1 MPRAGC
7 YDARRRATPIMTL
20 RIRSAVALAFAL
32 LIFSGGA
39 LPGPAGPAAFADT
52 PVLADRWSG
61 PGSARPPFK
70 KILVVGI
77 TRNAPARRRYED
89 LFVSQLRGREVPGIT
104 SYPIV
109 PDLEHPGDRDK
120 VLETLLAGGVDGVI
134 TARLVSLE
142 DRKEEDWA
150 EAWRKEV
157 ETVVPIRAY
166 VQDSLNSLP
175 PEGKLYGVEFAL
187 WGVDSGQRLW
197 AGRSHPVKLKKIRKD
212 ANLLVQDVMTQLIYE
227 NRL

>member
-1 MPRAGC
+1 MTS
-7 YDARRRATPIMTL
+7 RRRTAAAIGL
-20 RIRSAVALAFAL
+20 ALFALAGAALPAL
-32 LIFSGGA
+32 LAPSA
-39 LPGPAGPAAFADT
+39 WAEV

-61 PGSARPPFK
+61 PGSVRPPFK
-70 KILVVGI
+70 KLLVVGI

-89 LFVSQLRGREVPGIT
+89 LFVSQIRGRELQGIT

-109 PDLEHPGDRDK
+109 PDLEHPADRDK

-134 TARLVSLE
+134 TARLVSLD
-142 DRKEEDWA
+142 DRDEKEWA

-175 PEGKLYGVEFAL
+175 PEGSLYGVEFAL

-197 AGRSHPVKLKKIRKD
+197 AGRSHPVKIKKIRKD

-227 NRL
+227 DRL

>member
-1 MPRAGC
+1 
-7 YDARRRATPIMTL
+7 MTH
-20 RIRSAVALAFAL
+20 RGRSAAAHLFAL
-32 LIFSGGA
+32 LTLSGGI
-39 LPGPAGPAAFADT
+39 LPGPPVPAALADA

-61 PGSARPPFK
+61 PGSARPPFHK
-70 KILVVGI
+70 LLVVAI

-89 LFVSQLRGREVPGIT
+89 LFVSQIRGREVQGIT

-109 PDLEHPGDRDK
+109 ADLEKPGDRNK

-142 DRKEEDWA
+142 DRDEKEWA

-157 ETVVPIRAY
+157 EAVVPIRDY
-166 VQDSLNSLP
+166 VQQSLASLP
-175 PEGKLYGVEFAL
+175 PEGSLYGVEFAL

-197 AGRSHPVKLKKIRKD
+197 AARSHPVKIKKIRKD
-212 ANLLVQDVMTQLIYE
+212 ANLLVQDVMTQLVFE

>member
-1 MPRAGC
+1 MA
-7 YDARRRATPIMTL
+7 
-20 RIRSAVALAFAL
+20 ALVFAL
-32 LIFSGGA
+32 CTLAGGA
-39 LPGPAGPAAFADT
+39 LPGPAAPAAFADV

-70 KILVVGI
+70 KILVVCI
-77 TRNAPARRRYED
+77 TRNAPRRRHYED
-89 LFVSQLRGREVPGIT
+89 LFVSQIRGREAQGIT

-109 PDLEHPGDRDK
+109 ADLEHPGDRDK

-142 DRKEEDWA
+142 DRDEKEWA

-157 ETVVPIRAY
+157 ETVVPIRTY
-166 VQDSLNSLP
+166 VAESLQSLP
-175 PEGKLYGVEFAL
+175 PEGSLYGVEFAL

-197 AGRSHPVKLKKIRKD
+197 AARSHPVKIKKIRKD

>member
-1 MPRAGC
+1 
-7 YDARRRATPIMTL
+7 MTL
-20 RIRSAVALAFAL
+20 RIRSAAALAFAL
-32 LIFSGGA
+32 LTLAGGA
-39 LPGPAGPAAFADT
+39 LPADT

-89 LFVSQLRGREVPGIT
+89 LFVSQLRGREVQGTT

-120 VLETLLAGGVDGVI
+120 TLETLLAGGVDGVI
-134 TARLVSLE
+134 TARLVLLD
-142 DRKEEDWA
+142 DRDEKEWA

-166 VQDSLNSLP
+166 VAESLQSLP
-175 PEGKLYGVEFAL
+175 PEGSLYGVEFAL

-197 AGRSHPVKLKKIRKD
+197 AGRSHPVKIKKIRKD